1 MDKEAMVHI
10 YNRIFLSHKKRMT
23 LVSSGEVDEPRVC

>member
-10 YNRIFLSHKKRMT
+10 HNRLFLSHKKEW
-23 LVSSGEVDEPRVC
+23 LWVSSSEVDEPRAC